1 MSKTM
6 TAYKDKMKELSMISI
21 LCSCFYSEPPQKSI
35 YHFQDMEVKE
45 LNKRTSG
52 HAYEITLKPPV
63 TNSSPEITTK
73 PSCKQDISLEHIV
86 RKLKDAQRRR
96 QFQEAQALMAMAERR
111 EHERDVIHK
120 VQEENNNFSRVA
132 EERLTYKM
140 EMNQENREALLA
152 ALKERLQNKER
163 HAAEV
168 RRNKELKVEISG

>member
-45 LNKRTSG
+45 LNKRASG
-52 HAYEITLKPPV
+52 QAYEITLKPPA
-63 TNSSPEITTK
+63 TNSSPEITAR
-73 PSCKQDISLEHIV
+73 PSRKQVALYEHIMK
-86 RKLKDAQRRR
+86 KLKDAQRRR
-96 QFQEAQALMAMAERR
+96 QFQETQALMALAKRR
-111 EHERDVIHK
+111 EHERSVIHK

-152 ALKERLQNKER
+152 ALKERLQEK
-163 HAAEV
+163 V
-168 RRNKELKVEISG
+168 LSSLKDLTSMTHQIIYFT